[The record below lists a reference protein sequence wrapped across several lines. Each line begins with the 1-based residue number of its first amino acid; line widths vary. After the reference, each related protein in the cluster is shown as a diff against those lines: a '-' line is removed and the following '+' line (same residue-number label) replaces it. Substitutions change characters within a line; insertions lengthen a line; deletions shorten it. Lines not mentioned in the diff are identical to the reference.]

1 MIRWAAGRPAVIW
14 SLAAGIIVA
23 GAVSFTKLPLATKT
37 RVDTPTLQVSAG
49 WPFAAPELTET
60 YVTSPV
66 EAAIQGVRGVRKIS
80 STSREGNASIRIELD
95 PEADATMTRLAILER
110 MEVLRPEL
118 PLSVQRS
125 LRVSQYVP
133 EELSEAPLMEINVTG
148 PYTPGAL
155 TKIAD
160 DIVVPRFAALE
171 GIAGYGVRGRA
182 ENGAVISYDATRLR
196 QLGID
201 PAQISQALGTARI
214 IEVIGAERLGAS
226 ERSVVVRDAPNI
238 IEDLNRLPI
247 TDRSGKVFELGEIAS
262 IRPEEDRQGNFYRL
276 NGLTAVTLA
285 LTREGGADAIKTVK
299 RARDM
304 MSEVQA
310 AVPEGIRLEVASD
323 SSEDLVKQLNDLLL
337 RGAIAFGAVA
347 LVLLLTLRSFRSAGL
362 VLGSATV
369 AIAGTALGLYLLKIP
384 ANLLTLA
391 GLAMGIGILVQNGL
405 VVVERLRGVK
415 DTPDARAAAGARIGP
430 AVFGS
435 TLTTAVVL
443 FPFLFLQGDA
453 RAAFV
458 PFAAA
463 FTLALFWSVV
473 TALVLIPAVGRGG
486 AAKDGW
492 GWLSRGYDW
501 TVRRLLR
508 VRYVTIFVTVAAL
521 GLLTWGF
528 VTKVPRSSWGGWWGD
543 RRETVTA
550 SVSFP
555 RGSDPEQVERIISE
569 LEEVAVGRE
578 GVAIVRAQG
587 FAQGGRMEV
596 EFTAEGTAAGMPW
609 LISDELIER
618 AVLVGGTD
626 NIYVSKPEGQGYS
639 NSSGGGGF
647 GSRRIQILGY
657 SFEGVRQLALDLQRR
672 LEQIPRVRD
681 VNINAASFWG
691 GRPQSFIALQPD
703 REALGQ
709 VGATAQDFASSV
721 NREIAGGERGTRL
734 EFGDEELPVA
744 VRALGV
750 RERQLDQLRES
761 QVSNPARAPVRL
773 TDVAEVAEIQG
784 LPEIQ
789 REDQQYLRV
798 VSYDF
803 RGPQKLADRTHKAFM
818 GAISVPKG
826 YTVEDSRYQWDDDES
841 AKGLWLVFGIG
852 VVLVLLAVALVFNS
866 WWASL
871 MVFLAL
877 IISMG
882 GVEAAFWITETA
894 FTREA
899 AVGVILVVGLA
910 VNQAI
915 LLIDAVLHSRRQY
928 GRRASGTDVVHATR
942 DRAGMIVLVTLT
954 TIASLVPMAWGS
966 ATDSLFGAIALAT
979 AGGVAAGTIA
989 ALWLLPPLLVG
1000 TFRFRRR
1007 RRGGGGGGGR
1017 IQRLL
1022 GRIPRPWKRTPEPAI
1037 AGGGEG

>member
-1 MIRWAAGRPAVIW
+1 
-14 SLAAGIIVA
+14 
-23 GAVSFTKLPLATKT
+23 
-37 RVDTPTLQVSAG
+37 
-49 WPFAAPELTET
+49 
-60 YVTSPV
+60 
-66 EAAIQGVRGVRKIS
+66 
-80 STSREGNASIRIELD
+80 
-95 PEADATMTRLAILER
+95 
-110 MEVLRPEL
+110 
-118 PLSVQRS
+118 
-125 LRVSQYVP
+125 
-133 EELSEAPLMEINVTG
+133 
-148 PYTPGAL
+148 
-155 TKIAD
+155 
-160 DIVVPRFAALE
+160 
-171 GIAGYGVRGRA
+171 
-182 ENGAVISYDATRLR
+182 
-196 QLGID
+196 
-201 PAQISQALGTARI
+201 
-214 IEVIGAERLGAS
+214 
-226 ERSVVVRDAPNI
+226 
-238 IEDLNRLPI
+238 
-247 TDRSGKVFELGEIAS
+247 
-262 IRPEEDRQGNFYRL
+262 
-276 NGLTAVTLA
+276 
-285 LTREGGADAIKTVK
+285 
-299 RARDM
+299 M

-310 AVPEGIRLEVASD
+310 AVPQGIRLEVASD
-323 SSEDLVKQLNDLLL
+323 SSEDLVRQLNDLLL

-405 VVVERLRGVK
+405 VVVERLRGVQ
-415 DTPDARAAAGARIGP
+415 DTPDARAAAGSRIGP
-430 AVFGS
+430 AVLGS

-463 FTLALFWSVV
+463 FTLALFWSVA

-486 AAKDGW
+486 AAKGRW

-501 TVRRLLR
+501 TVRHLLR
-508 VRYVTIFVTVAAL
+508 FRYATIVLTAAGL

-543 RRETVTA
+543 RRETITA

-555 RGSDPEQVERIISE
+555 RGSDPDQVERIVSE
-569 LEEVAVGRE
+569 LETVAVGRE

-587 FAQGGRMEV
+587 SPQGGRVVV
-596 EFTAEGTAAGMPW
+596 EFTPEGSAAGMPW
-609 LISDELIER
+609 VISDELTER

-647 GSRRIQILGY
+647 GSRRIKILGY

-691 GRPQSFIALQPD
+691 GRPQVSIALTPD

-709 VGATAQDFASSV
+709 VGATAQEFAQSV
-721 NREIAGGERGTRL
+721 AREIRGAEASATL
-734 EFGDEELPVA
+734 EFGDQELPVA

-750 RERQLDQLRES
+750 RERQLAQLRDA
-761 QVSNPARAPVRL
+761 QVSNPSRAPIRID
-773 TDVAEVAEIQG
+773 DVAEVGEVEG
-784 LPEIQ
+784 LAEIQ

-818 GAISVPKG
+818 GAIAVPKG
-826 YTVEDSRYQWDDDES
+826 YTVDDQRFEWDDDDS

-852 VVLVLLAVALVFNS
+852 VVLVLLAVALVFDS

-877 IISMG
+877 LISMG
-882 GVEAAFWITETA
+882 GVEAAFWITDTA

-928 GRRASGTDVVHATR
+928 HRRATGADVLRATR

-1007 RRGGGGGGGR
+1007 RRGGGGRIRRLIGR
-1017 IQRLL
+1017 L
-1022 GRIPRPWKRTPEPAI
+1022 PKPWKRRAAAES
-1037 AGGGEG
+1037 